1 MALCLLLNPVH
12 VIYVILELLFLKTC
26 GFNKNLVSFLP
37 IGKYH
42 YELLLLSVLDSP
54 FCIV

>member
-12 VIYVILELLFLKTC
+12 VLYVILELLFLKTC

-37 IGKYH
+37 IGKF
-42 YELLLLSVLDSP
+42 ELLSLPVLDSP

>member
-1 MALCLLLNPVH
+1 MALFLLLNPVH
-12 VIYVILELLFLKTC
+12 VLYVILELLFLITC

-37 IGKYH
+37 IGKF
-42 YELLLLSVLDSP
+42 ELHVLSLSVLDSP